1 METQIQNNVT
11 QSEHTTN
18 LNWIRQRAIQ
28 FLCDKTLNPKE
39 LKILFDLEIAIQ
51 DRLREEEKRS
61 RPVATEAE
69 RRKKILDIFGLPD
82 DWGTENSKYRQQE
95 RERHAKNHPWPSTST
110 SEPSSTSTPTA
121 PDLTPERASEPLGE
135 QLSEPLNEPVTDPA
149 PDQLPIP
156 SSNTPVTEPDQWTT
170 HKQHASGNI
179 LSQLPPPIHIA
190 AVKTGIVPMPQSD
203 RTPLA
208 PYDLGGANPTSFP
221 TEHSNNSPP

>member
-1 METQIQNNVT
+1 METQNQNNVT

-39 LKILFDLEIAIQ
+39 LKIIFDLEIAIQ

-82 DWGTENSKYRQQE
+82 DWGTENSKYRQRE
-95 RERHAKNHPWPSTST
+95 RERHAKNQPW
-110 SEPSSTSTPTA
+110 SSTPASDPTSTA
-121 PDLTPERASEPLGE
+121 PDLTPEPLTEPP
-135 QLSEPLNEPVTDPA
+135 SEPLNEPFTDPA
-149 PDQLPIP
+149 PDHPLVSSP
-156 SSNTPVTEPDQWTT
+156 SSNTPVTDPDHWTT
-170 HKQHASGNI
+170 HKQHSSGNI
-179 LSQLPPPIHIA
+179 LSQLPPPIHVA

-203 RTPLA
+203 RSPLA
-208 PYDLGGANPTSFP
+208 PYDLGGVDPTSFP
-221 TEHSNNSPP
+221 AEHSNNSPP

>member
-1 METQIQNNVT
+1 METQNQNNVT

-69 RRKKILDIFGLPD
+69 RRKKILETFGLPD
-82 DWGTENSKYRQQE
+82 DWGTENSKYRQLE
-95 RERHAKNHPWPSTST
+95 RERFRNAHKQSDPSTPT
-110 SEPSSTSTPTA
+110 SEPSSTSTFTA
-121 PDLTPERASEPLGE
+121 PDLTPEPPSE
-135 QLSEPLNEPVTDPA
+135 QLSEPLTEPITDPA
-149 PDQLPIP
+149 PDQPPIP
-156 SSNTPVTEPDQWTT
+156 SSNTPITDPDGWTT
-170 HKQHASGNI
+170 HKQHSSGNI
-179 LSQLPPPIHIA
+179 LSQLPPPIHVA

-203 RTPLA
+203 KSPLA
-208 PYDLGGANPTSFP
+208 SYDLGGVGPTSFP

>member
-1 METQIQNNVT
+1 METQNQNNVT

-61 RPVATEAE
+61 RPIATEAE
-69 RRKKILDIFGLPD
+69 RRKKILDTFGLPD

-95 RERHAKNHPWPSTST
+95 RERHAKHPWPSNLT
-110 SEPSSTSTPTA
+110 SEPSSTSTPTT
-121 PDLTPERASEPLGE
+121 PDLTPEPPSEP
-135 QLSEPLNEPVTDPA
+135 LSEPLTEPITDPA
-149 PDQLPIP
+149 PDHSPVSSS
-156 SSNTPVTEPDQWTT
+156 SSNTPVTDPDPWTT
-170 HKQHASGNI
+170 HKQHSSGNI
-179 LSQLPPPIHIA
+179 LSQMPPPIHVA
-190 AVKTGIVPMPQSD
+190 AVKTGIVPLPQSD
-203 RTPLA
+203 SSPLA
-208 PYDLGGANPTSFP
+208 SYDLGGVDPTSFP

>member
-1 METQIQNNVT
+1 METQNQNNVT

-82 DWGTENSKYRQQE
+82 DWGTENSKYRQEE
-95 RERHAKNHPWPSTST
+95 RERHAKNHPWPSSPN
-110 SEPSSTSTPTA
+110 SDPDSTSTA
-121 PDLTPERASEPLGE
+121 ADLTPERASEPLT
-135 QLSEPLNEPVTDPA
+135 EPVTDSA
-149 PDQLPIP
+149 PDQPPIP
-156 SSNTPVTEPDQWTT
+156 SSNTPVTDPDPWTT
-170 HKQHASGNI
+170 HKQHSSGNI
-179 LSQLPPPIHIA
+179 LSHLPPPIHVA
-190 AVKTGIVPMPQSD
+190 AVKTGIVPMPQCD
-203 RTPLA
+203 TRPLA